1 MDSGSV
7 QHAAELQHLTTQ
19 SPTPQPE
26 DARNRAQEPNGPLD
40 DVAGPE
46 NQAEIGFPPKT
57 ADEFF
62 QRGLKSAQL
71 GFPDRAAT
79 DFEEAGWLE
88 PDNPEVQFNLGTA
101 YLSMGDFEQATNN
114 FTRAIELNPG
124 VSDVHGNRAVAHAAI
139 GEDEKS
145 EKDVAEAIRLGAP
158 PDGLAAIIEFVKTQR
173 K

>member
-1 MDSGSV
+1 MP
-7 QHAAELQHLTTQ
+7 
-19 SPTPQPE
+19 SPPSPQLPQNE
-26 DARNRAQEPNGPLD
+26 ARNDAQNNGPDEPLND
-40 DVAGPE
+40 IAGSG

-79 DFEEAGWLE
+79 DFEEAAWLE

-101 YLSMGDFEQATNN
+101 YLSMGDFEQAINN
-114 FTRAIELNPG
+114 FTRAIDLNPG
-124 VSDVHGNRAVAHAAI
+124 VSDAHGNRAVAHAAI

-158 PDGLAAIIEFVKTQR
+158 PDGLAAIIDYVKDKR